1 MSPFSHHG
9 LPVGGKE
16 WMQQGGHRERNATRG
31 MGLENERS
39 CDMGVHLRRRLHRH
53 VMRIALSFTF
63 IFCDERV
70 LW

>member
-16 WMQQGGHRERNATRG
+16 WMQQGGHHEKNGTRG

-39 CDMGVHLRRRLHRH
+39 CDMGVHLRASPCDAHCSLVH
-53 VMRIALSFTF
+53 VHL
-63 IFCDERV
+63 
-70 LW
+70 L